1 MKVRV
6 TLISLLS
13 LIGLAVLL
21 YLSPI
26 GWAQS
31 SPIIS
36 GRFYRFDVIA
46 VDGTPGLTQVFQAPS
61 INEQGAVSY
70 VGRNTGA
77 GGGIYVSK
85 NSGVSPVLIN
95 PGLAGNPNRVVIGPS
110 QINNSNQVLTKEN
123 DVSTTPQQ
131 QFLRRSDGNTT
142 NSSVIV
148 TAANA
153 PGGFNDWDD
162 IWNGITLNNGNQAA
176 WNARKTTD
184 LNKLITGFR
193 PTFSQLNLPGG
204 ANTLRPM
211 VGDDG
216 RVVVRAG
223 GTATDP
229 ILLYAYALTT
239 PAPIAIASTPAFTAM
254 GQSPGIS
261 DDGAVIAFYGVEGGN
276 PGIFINI
283 DVGGG
288 TRQNFRIAGGLQV
301 ETPLMGGNNDGVC
314 DSGEPCQ
321 PGELGR
327 DTSGNAISF
336 TSFDAD
342 SRIAV
347 ANQAVAPTGID
358 NDTVLVSFIGTP
370 SSASSA
376 PQYFSN
382 QRGLWTIRVDI
393 KTESGSIRPKPAT
406 AFPVIQ
412 VNDTIG
418 TRTVTN
424 VAVYDQIANALTDDA
439 GNTRTQHRGDHK
451 VAFWAATNSG
461 NIIVRGSHMDTDEDS
476 LLDHWETTGI
486 DFDNN
491 GSIDLAL
498 HQAPFSANPNHKDL
512 FVEID
517 YMENTDH
524 THRPDRK
531 PDKSTL
537 ASPNTVLAAV
547 TTAFGNAPL
556 LSPDATPG
564 VTLHAIV
571 DEQLTE
577 NTSNKAI
584 SFTTRQAGAD
594 NDFYDIKLG
603 ANTTPT
609 PGNLCGTGANDGHWG
624 TSAERASANCLNI
637 LGARRLTFRY
647 SVFAHQQTGS
657 NSSGIAELPGNDF
670 LVSLP
675 VRDPAP
681 TADYEKAA
689 NTLATTYGT
698 TFDFEWASIQAG
710 TFMHEFGHTLG
721 LGHGGADLSINCKP
735 NHLSIMSY
743 SRQFDVGGI
752 AAATLPGVT
761 PGTPRTRL
769 NRKLEYSSAAL
780 PALVENNLSETLGV
794 GGPLTERTLF
804 GSGGVAYVGPSRGS
818 IDWNVNGSID
828 TAAVSGN
835 INNIPS
841 VTCPSVPANQT
852 LNGSDDWALIRFN
865 FRSSVDFSDGLTNQ
879 TVLPVPEADHTVL
892 LDGGLGGPDF
902 DGDGV
907 INVNDNCPLVA
918 NPTQTDSDGDG
929 IGDACDSVFAN
940 LSLSMT
946 DSPDPVPAG
955 TSLTYFITVNN
966 AGPSTSTGVVVRDD
980 LPSGVTFSSAVPSQG
995 TCTGTSSVTCSL
1007 GSISSGASATISI
1020 IVTAT
1025 GSGVISNTA
1034 SAGTTTTDPNLA
1046 NNSATVTTTVQV
1058 PEIRI
1063 NDAKLAEPASGTAN
1077 MLFAVTLSAAATSS
1091 VSVNFQTASGGGNPA
1106 TAGSD
1111 YSTTSGSITFNPGQ
1125 RVKTIAVPILSD
1137 VNSGET
1143 DETFLVNLSGASG
1156 ATITDSQAT
1165 GTISVVNAAGTLI
1178 ISELRTFGP
1187 GPTNDPTDEFVEIY
1201 NNTDSPIVVPAG
1213 GYGLFKIGVD
1223 CDAMPVLVGTIPAST
1238 VIPARAHFLFTGS
1251 AYSLGSYGGTG
1262 LATGDAALTADIEN
1276 NSNLGLFAT
1285 TDVASISSQ
1294 NRFDAVG
1301 FGAQNT
1307 SNCAL
1312 LTEGNTAP
1320 APTINL
1326 TALGQHTFIR
1336 DSCGKG
1342 GSNFFF
1348 GLCPTGGALQ
1358 DFNNNAVD
1366 FFFVDANATNAGAG
1380 QLLGAPGPEN
1390 LGSPLRRDTT
1400 IVLSL
1405 LDNTVPA
1412 SVSPNRVRDFTPV
1425 PNGANGTISVRRR
1438 YTNSTGA
1445 NVTKLR
1451 FRVVDISVFPV
1462 SGGIAD
1468 VRAISSVAVTGVTVN
1483 DAATC
1488 AATGTP
1494 STAPCTVTVQGTTL
1508 QDPPAQPNAG
1518 GYNSTLAVG
1527 TVTLSTPLPPGASI
1541 NVQFLLGV
1549 QTTGSFKFYYI
1560 VEALP

>member
-1 MKVRV
+1 MKVRF
-6 TLISLLS
+6 TLVSLLS
-13 LIGLAVLL
+13 LTALAVLL

-31 SPIIS
+31 TPIIS

-95 PGLAGNPNRVVIGPS
+95 PGLAGSPTRVVIGSS

-123 DVSTTPQQ
+123 DTSTTPQQ

-148 TAANA
+148 TAANGTA
-153 PGGFNDWDD
+153 GFNDWDD
-162 IWNGITLNNGNQAA
+162 IWNGITLNNNNQAA
-176 WNARKTTD
+176 WNARKATD
-184 LNKLITGFR
+184 LNKLVTGFR
-193 PTFSQLNLPGG
+193 PTFSQINLTG
-204 ANTLRPM
+204 AANSLRPM
-211 VGDDG
+211 VADDG

-239 PAPIAIASTPAFTAM
+239 PAPIGIANTAAGFTAM

-261 DDGAVIAFYGVEGGN
+261 DDGAVIAFYGVEGGT

-288 TRQNFRIAGGLQV
+288 TRQNFRIAGGRQV
-301 ETPLMGGNNDGVC
+301 ETPLSGNNDGVC
-314 DSGEPCQ
+314 DPGEACQ
-321 PGELGR
+321 AGELGR
-327 DTSGNAISF
+327 DANGNAISF

-347 ANQAVAPTGID
+347 ANQALAPTGID
-358 NDTVLVSFIGTP
+358 NDTLVVSFIGTP

-393 KTESGSIRPKPAT
+393 KTESGSIRVKPAT
-406 AFPVIQ
+406 AIPVIQ

-418 TRTVTN
+418 TRTVSD

-461 NIIVRGSHMDTDEDS
+461 NIIVRGSHFDTDEDS
-476 LLDHWETTGI
+476 LLDHWETSGI

-491 GSIDLAL
+491 GTIDLAL
-498 HQAPFSANPNHKDL
+498 DQAPFNAKPNHKDL

-517 YMENTDH
+517 YMENANH

-531 PDKSTL
+531 PNKSNL
-537 ASPNTVLAAV
+537 SAGNTVLAAV
-547 TTAFGNAPL
+547 TTAFANAPL
-556 LSPDATPG
+556 PNPDATPG
-564 VTLHAIV
+564 VTLHPIV

-577 NTSNKAI
+577 NAAI
-584 SFTTRQAGAD
+584 TFTTRQAGAG

-603 ANTTPT
+603 ANTTPVA
-609 PGNLCGTGANDGHWG
+609 GSLCGTGANDGHWG
-624 TSAERASANCLNI
+624 TSTERASANCLNI

-647 SVFAHQQTGS
+647 SVFAHRQTGS

-670 LVSLP
+670 MVSLP

-681 TADYEKAA
+681 IADYEKAA
-689 NTLATTYGT
+689 NNLATTYVT
-698 TFDFEWASIQAG
+698 SFDFEWASIQAG

-743 SRQFDVGGI
+743 SRQFDIGGI
-752 AAATLPGVT
+752 AAANLPGVT

-769 NRKLEYSSAAL
+769 NRKLEYSSAPL
-780 PALVENNLSETLGV
+780 SVLMENSLSESTGV
-794 GGPLTERTLF
+794 GGPPTERTLF
-804 GSGGVAYVGPSRGS
+804 GSGGSARVGPAGGS
-818 IDWNVNGSID
+818 IDWDVNGSIN
-828 TAAVSGN
+828 TSGTVSVD
-835 INNIPS
+835 INDIPGA
-841 VTCPSVPANQT
+841 CPGATANQT
-852 LNGSDDWALIRFN
+852 LNGSNDWALIRFD
-865 FRSSVDFSDGLTNQ
+865 FRSSVDFSDGFTNQ
-879 TVLPVPEADHTVL
+879 TPLPVPEADHVVL

-918 NPTQTDSDGDG
+918 NPAQTDSDGDG
-929 IGDACDSVFAN
+929 LGDACDSVFAD
-940 LSLSMT
+940 LSVSLS

-966 AGPSTSTGVVVRDD
+966 AGPSTATAVLVRDD

-995 TCTGTSSVTCSL
+995 ACSGTTSVFCSL

-1020 IVTAT
+1020 IVTPTA
-1025 GSGVISNTA
+1025 GGALSNTA
-1034 SAGTTTTDPNLA
+1034 GASTTATDPNMA
-1046 NNSATVTTTVQV
+1046 DNSATVTTTVQV

-1063 NDAKLAEPASGTAN
+1063 NDGRLAEPASGSAN
-1077 MLFAVTLSAAATSS
+1077 MLFAVTLSPAATSS
-1091 VSVNFQTASGGGNPA
+1091 VTVNFQTASGGGNPA

-1111 YSTTSGSITFNPGQ
+1111 YSTTSGSLTFNPGQ

-1137 VNSGET
+1137 VNASET
-1143 DETFLVNLSGASG
+1143 DETFVVDLSGASG
-1156 ATITDSQAT
+1156 ATITDSQAA

-1187 GPTNDPTDEFVEIY
+1187 GPTNDPNDEFVEIY
-1201 NNTDSPIVVPAG
+1201 NNTDSAITVPAG
-1213 GYGLFKIGVD
+1213 GYGLFKIGSD

-1238 VIPARAHFLFTGS
+1238 VIPARGHFLLTGS
-1251 AYSLGSYGGTG
+1251 AYSLGSYGGSG
-1262 LATGDAALTADIEN
+1262 LATGDATLTADIEN

-1285 TDVASISSQ
+1285 TDVSSISSQ

-1301 FGAQNT
+1301 FGAQST

-1312 LTEGNTAP
+1312 LTEGSTTP
-1320 APTINL
+1320 ALTTNL
-1326 TALGQHTFIR
+1326 TALGQHSFIR
-1336 DSCGKG
+1336 DPCGKG
-1342 GSNFFF
+1342 GSNSIF

-1358 DFNNNAVD
+1358 DVNNNAVD
-1366 FFFVDANATNAGAG
+1366 FFFVDANGASAGAG
-1380 QLLGAPGPEN
+1380 QRLGAPGPEN
-1390 LGSPLRRDTT
+1390 LSSPLRRDTT
-1400 IVLSL
+1400 LLLSL

-1412 SVSPNRVRDFTPV
+1412 AASPNRVRDFTPV
-1425 PNGANGTISVRRR
+1425 SNGANGTISVRRR

-1451 FRVVDISVFPV
+1451 FRVVDISTFPA

-1468 VRAISSVAVTGVTVN
+1468 VRALSSVAVTGVAVN

-1488 AATGTP
+1488 ASTGTP

-1518 GYNSTLAVG
+1518 GYNSTLAAG
-1527 TVTLSTPLPPGASI
+1527 TITLSTPLAPGASI

-1549 QTTGSFKFYYI
+1549 QTTGSFKFLYI

>member
-1 MKVRV
+1 MKVRF
-6 TLISLLS
+6 TLVSLLS
-13 LIGLAVLL
+13 LTALAVLL

-31 SPIIS
+31 TQIIS

-85 NSGVSPVLIN
+85 NSGLSPVLIN
-95 PGLAGNPNRVVIGPS
+95 PGLAGSPNRIVIGPS

-123 DVSTTPQQ
+123 DTSTTPQQ

-148 TAANA
+148 TAANGT
-153 PGGFNDWDD
+153 PGFNDWDD
-162 IWNGITLNNGNQAA
+162 IWNGITLNNSNQAA

-184 LNKLITGFR
+184 LNKLVTGAT
-193 PTFSQLNLPGG
+193 PTFSQVNLPGA
-204 ANTLRPM
+204 ANSLRPM
-211 VGDDG
+211 VADDG

-239 PAPIAIASTPAFTAM
+239 PAPIGIASTAAGFTAM

-261 DDGAVIAFYGVEGGN
+261 DDGAVVAFYGVQGGN

-283 DVGGG
+283 DVGG

-301 ETPLMGGNNDGVC
+301 ETPIMGGNNDGVC
-314 DSGEPCQ
+314 DPGETACQ

-327 DTSGNAISF
+327 DSSNNPISF

-347 ANQAVAPTGID
+347 ANQAVAPAGID
-358 NDTVLVSFIGTP
+358 NDTLVVSFIGTP

-393 KTESGSIRPKPAT
+393 KTESGSIRVKPAT
-406 AFPVIQ
+406 AIPVIQ

-418 TRTVTN
+418 TRTVSN

-439 GNTRTQHRGDHK
+439 GTTRTQHRGDHK
-451 VAFWAATNSG
+451 VVFWAATNSG
-461 NIIVRGSHMDTDEDS
+461 NIIVRGSHLDTDEDS
-476 LLDHWETTGI
+476 LLDHWETSGI

-491 GSIDLAL
+491 GTIDLAL
-498 HQAPFSANPNHKDL
+498 HQTPFNAKADHKDL

-517 YMENTDH
+517 YMENANH

-537 ASPNTVLAAV
+537 STGNTVLPAV
-547 TTAFGNAPL
+547 TTAFANAPL
-556 LSPDATPG
+556 PNPDATPG
-564 VTLHAIV
+564 ITLHSIV

-577 NTSNKAI
+577 NATIDFS
-584 SFTTRQAGAD
+584 TRQAGAG

-603 ANTTPT
+603 ANTTPVA
-609 PGNLCGTGANDGHWG
+609 GNLCGTGANDGHWG
-624 TSAERASANCLNI
+624 TSTERASANCLNI

-647 SVFAHQQTGS
+647 SVFAHRQTGS

-670 LVSLP
+670 VVSLP

-681 TADYEKAA
+681 IADYEKAA
-689 NTLATTYGT
+689 TYLATVYVTS
-698 TFDFEWASIQAG
+698 FDFEWASIQAG

-721 LGHGGADLSINCKP
+721 LGHGGADLLINCKP

-743 SRQFDVGGI
+743 SRQFDIGGVSV
-752 AAATLPGVT
+752 ANLPGVT

-769 NRKLEYSSAAL
+769 NRKLEYSPTPL
-780 PALVENNLSETLGV
+780 GTLTENNLFELTGV
-794 GGPLTERTLF
+794 GGPPTERTLF
-804 GSGGVAYVGPSRGS
+804 GSGGLARVGPAGGS
-818 IDWNVNGSID
+818 IDWNANGSINS
-828 TAAVSGN
+828 TGAESVN
-835 INNIPS
+835 INDIPDA
-841 VTCPSVPANQT
+841 CPGAPANET
-852 LNGSDDWALIRFN
+852 LNGSNDWALIRFN

-879 TVLPVPEADHTVL
+879 TVLPVPEADHVVL
-892 LDGGLGGPDF
+892 LNGGLGGPDF

-918 NPTQTDSDGDG
+918 NPTQTDSDSDG
-929 IGDACDSVFAN
+929 LGDACDSVFAD
-940 LSLSMT
+940 LSVSMT

-966 AGPSTSTGVVVRDD
+966 AGPSTATAVLVRDD
-980 LPSGVTFSSAVPSQG
+980 LPSGMTFSSAVPSQG
-995 TCTGTSSVTCSL
+995 SCTGTSSVLCSL

-1025 GSGVISNTA
+1025 TGGVVNNTA
-1034 SAGTTTTDPNLA
+1034 SASTTATDPNMA

-1063 NDAKLAEPASGTAN
+1063 NDAQLAEPGSGSAN
-1077 MLFAVTLSAAATSS
+1077 MLFAVTLSSAATSS

-1111 YSTTSGSITFNPGQ
+1111 YTTTSGSITFNPGQ

-1187 GPTNDPTDEFVEIY
+1187 GPTNNPTDEFVEIY
-1201 NNTDSPIVVPAG
+1201 NNTDSAIIVPAG
-1213 GYGLFKIGVD
+1213 GYGLFKIGAD

-1251 AYSLGSYGGTG
+1251 AYSLGSYGGSG

-1285 TDVASISSQ
+1285 TNVANISSQ
-1294 NRFDAVG
+1294 NRVDAVG
-1301 FGAQNT
+1301 FGAQST

-1326 TALGQHTFIR
+1326 TSLGQHTFIR

-1348 GLCPTGGALQ
+1348 GTCPTGGALQ

-1366 FFFVDANATNAGAG
+1366 FFFVDANGTNAGAG

-1390 LGSPLRRDTT
+1390 LTSPLRRDTT

-1412 SVSPNRVRDFTPV
+1412 SVAPNRVRDFTPV

-1494 STAPCTVTVQGTTL
+1494 ATAPCTVTVQGTTL
-1508 QDPPAQPNAG
+1508 QDPPSQPMAG
-1518 GYNSTLAVG
+1518 GYNSTLAAG
-1527 TVTLSTPLPPGASI
+1527 TITLSTPLPAGASI